1 MSCRISWI
9 AALLCLTALN
19 SAARAEPA
27 GIDMTRWRYNAEDNV
42 YYQLGIPY
50 CERPVDLN
58 YQTLALFVPGSYLKG
73 SPNGDGTYRCVIDEK
88 GSAGGYRAENAPIVV
103 PVETPGYMA
112 MPALTDYASVKAYA
126 DAGFVLVYAGCRGR
140 AHGAPL
146 GVVDLKA
153 AVRFVRREAERSKDS
168 AERLPGSV
176 DRIFTFGMSGG
187 GAQSALMGAA
197 GDSPLYAPYLTAI
210 GAVQGVSDAVAGAMC
225 WCPITNLDWANEA
238 YEWNLGVSRTGLSA
252 EMRELSGKMAES
264 YAAYV
269 NAAGFKDSRGNVLTL
284 EQSPDRRWQAGS
296 YYDMIKAE
304 VETSLNH
311 FLADTPFPYDAGA
324 AARQRGMSV
333 IGRLDLPAAGGSR
346 AEASGAIEERD
357 HVVRRSAAGS
367 VTLSGV
373 YRTAQDYIDALNAA
387 GTWVSYDA
395 AANTATISGLD
406 DFVKAL
412 KPAAKAVGAFDD
424 LGASQGENMLFGVG
438 DGQGAHFDA
447 HMAELLD
454 GTEYGPAFAADLAK
468 TDALGVGVQQRLD
481 MYTPLYYLL
490 ESSAGFRTSNVASC
504 WRIRTGI
511 EQGDTALNTEIN
523 LARALE
529 NCERGRSVDF
539 AMVWGLKHV
548 EAERRGSGTEN
559 FIQWVNACLAEGA
572 APPAR

>member
-9 AALLCLTALN
+9 AALLCLAALSV
-19 SAARAEPA
+19 SAAAQAA
-27 GIDMTRWRYNAEDNV
+27 GVDMSRWRYNAEDDV

-50 CERPVDLN
+50 CEKPVDLN
-58 YQTLALFVPGSYLKG
+58 YQTLAFFVPGAYLRG
-73 SPNGDGTYRCVIDEK
+73 TPNGDGTYRCAADKE
-88 GSAGGYRAENAPIVV
+88 GLAGGYRAVDAPIVI

-112 MPALTDYASVKAYA
+112 MPALTEYANVKAYT

-140 AHGAPL
+140 SHGAPL
-146 GVVDLKA
+146 GVTDLKA
-153 AVRFVRREAERSKDS
+153 AVRFLRREAERSKDS

-187 GAQSALMGAA
+187 GAQSALMGAT
-197 GDSPLYAPYLTAI
+197 GDSALYAPYLTAI
-210 GAVQGVSDAVAGAMC
+210 GAAEGVSDAVTGAMC

-252 EMRELSGKMAES
+252 EMRELSERMGAS

-269 NAAGFKDSRGNVLTL
+269 NASGFKDANGGKLTL
-284 EQSPDRRWQAGS
+284 EQSPDGRWQAGS
-296 YYDMIKAE
+296 YYDMVKAE
-304 VETSLNH
+304 VETSLNR
-311 FLADTPFPYDAGA
+311 FLADTTFPYDADAG
-324 AARQRGMSV
+324 ARQRGMNV
-333 IGRLDLPAAGGSR
+333 IGRLNLPGTDDPRQGTTDR
-346 AEASGAIEERD
+346 IENYDR
-357 HVVRRSAAGS
+357 VVRRDARGS

-395 AANTATISGLD
+395 ATNTAAISSVD

-412 KPAAKAVGAFDD
+412 KPAVKSVGAFDD
-424 LGASQGENMLFGVG
+424 LGATQGENMLFGVG

-454 GTEYGPAFAADLAK
+454 GMEYGPAFAADLAK
-468 TDALGVGVQQRLD
+468 TDSLGVGVQRRLD
-481 MYTPLYYLL
+481 MYTPLHYLL
-490 ESSAGFRTSNVASC
+490 ESSAGFRTSNIAPY

-511 EQGDTALNTEIN
+511 AQGDTALNTEIN

-529 NCERGRSVDF
+529 NCEAVKSVDF
-539 AMVWGLKHV
+539 VMVWGLKHV
-548 EAERRGSGTEN
+548 EAERRGSSTEN
-559 FIQWVNACLAEGA
+559 FIRWVNACLAEDA
-572 APPAR
+572 ASAEW